1 MKNLSKLAVLG
12 AVLTAS
18 ASFAFAD
25 SISLASF
32 GATGLSG
39 TAFTG
44 TGNSTTY
51 VGAADLS
58 TTVVPS
64 APPPALS
71 SFSSVGTEAVNLNP
85 ETPTWDAAL
94 SGSSW
99 VGINENAGPQS
110 TTNPDYGY
118 YEFST
123 TFTAA
128 GGLYS
133 GSLDVMAD
141 DTVEVLL
148 NGVALPGAGFGT
160 LGSDDHC
167 ADNAP
172 TCTEQDI
179 VSIGGV
185 TLNSGTNANTLTF
198 IVEQAGV
205 YTNTGQDPSGL
216 DYTATLSQTPEPSSL
231 LLLGTGLVGAAGLL
245 FRRRLTA

>member
-1 MKNLSKLAVLG
+1 MKNIGKLVVLG

-25 SISLASF
+25 TISLDSY

-44 TGNSTTY
+44 VGNSTTY

-58 TTVVPS
+58 TTTAPS

-71 SFSSVGTEAVNLNP
+71 AFSSVGTESVNLNP
-85 ETPTWDAAL
+85 ETPTWNAAL
-94 SGSSW
+94 TGSSW
-99 VGINENAGPQS
+99 VGINANAGPQS
-110 TTNPDYGY
+110 TTNPKYGY

-123 TFTAA
+123 TFSAA
-128 GGLYS
+128 GGVYS

-148 NGVALPGAGFGT
+148 NGVLLPGAGFGA
-160 LGSDDHC
+160 LGGDSHC
-167 ADNAP
+167 ADNEP
-172 TCTEQDI
+172 TCFEQDV
-179 VSIGGV
+179 VSINGV
-185 TLNSGTNANTLTF
+185 SLNSGTNANTLTF

-205 YTNTGQDPSGL
+205 YSNTAQDPSGL
-216 DYTATLSQTPEPSSL
+216 DYTASLSSTPEPSSL

-245 FRRRLTA
+245 FRRRLVA